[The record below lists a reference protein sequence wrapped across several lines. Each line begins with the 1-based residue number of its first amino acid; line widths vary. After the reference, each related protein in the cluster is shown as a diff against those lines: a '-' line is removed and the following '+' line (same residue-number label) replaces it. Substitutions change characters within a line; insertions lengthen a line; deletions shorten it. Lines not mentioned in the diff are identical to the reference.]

1 MSYNRDISE
10 LEKKAAKWWPDS
22 LKAKTAEISVIPLL
36 LESQDSFISILRLCK
51 DDPAQIFTL
60 LEAANFPANLFLKQL
75 VVLADYGAETIQR
88 LNKNFPMV
96 FSVLDKKTPKHVMNF
111 VWKEKQ
117 YTYEFEMLP
126 IAGALNN
133 KRLGIDGVTI
143 IQKQALDALKRD
155 MIMILLHGATSENTS
170 GADLEKCEIGMLLGT
185 KDELDKYVKQKY
197 IWVSRITGGAI
208 ANTQGQIAQTIVA
221 DYLRAALGDGYK
233 ITRNGMILLAG
244 YSKAGGMPFDIV
256 VEKERK
262 KVGVEVSFQ
271 VTTNST
277 IERKGGQAQERHHLM
292 QQNGYKIA
300 YVIDGAGNFMRKSAV
315 STICQ
320 FSDCTVAYKE
330 DEFAILAQFLKEV
343 LNG

>member
-1 MSYNRDISE
+1 MSYNRDINE
-10 LEKKAAKWWPDS
+10 LEKKSAKWWPDS

-60 LEAANFPANLFLKQL
+60 LEAANFPANLFLKHL
-75 VVLADYGAETIQR
+75 VVLADYGGETIQR
-88 LNKNFPMV
+88 LNSNFASVFAEKDEGTLKHKMEYIWQEKNYSYAFQALPAKGK
-96 FSVLDKKTPKHVMNF
+96 LDNR
-111 VWKEKQ
+111 
-117 YTYEFEMLP
+117 
-126 IAGALNN
+126 
-133 KRLGIDGVTI
+133 RLGIDGKKI

-155 MIMILLHGATSENTS
+155 LIMILLYAANSTNSNGAN
-170 GADLEKCEIGMLLGT
+170 LEKCEIGTLLGT

-197 IWVSRITGGAI
+197 IWVSRITGGAT

-221 DYLRAALGDGYK
+221 DYLKTALGDGYK
-233 ITRNGMILLAG
+233 ITRNGLIVLAG

-256 VEKERK
+256 VEKGKK

-277 IERKGGQAQERHHLM
+277 IERKGGQAGERHHLM
-292 QQNGYKIA
+292 QQNGHKIA

-330 DEFAILAQFLKEV
+330 DEFVILAQFLKEA

>member
-1 MSYNRDISE
+1 MKYNRDINE
-10 LEKKAAKWWPDS
+10 LEKKAAKWWPNS
-22 LKAKTAEISVIPLL
+22 LKAKAAEISVIPLL
-36 LESQDSFISILRLCK
+36 LESQDGFISILRLCK
-51 DDPAQIFTL
+51 DNPAQIFTL
-60 LEAANFPANLFLKQL
+60 LEAANFPANLFLKHL
-75 VVLADYGAETIQR
+75 VILADYGAETIQR
-88 LNKNFPMV
+88 LNKNFSTV
-96 FSVLDKKTPKHVMNF
+96 FGVLDKKTSRHVMNF
-111 VWKEKQ
+111 VWKEKHCMYQ
-117 YTYEFEMLP
+117 FEMLP
-126 IAGALNN
+126 ISGSLNN

-143 IQKQALDALKRD
+143 IQKQTLDALKRD
-155 MIMILLHGATSENTS
+155 MIMILLHGAASENTS
-170 GADLEKCEIGMLLGT
+170 GADLEKCEIGTLLGT

-197 IWVSRITGGAI
+197 IWVSRITGGAT

-221 DYLRAALGDGYK
+221 DYLKAVLGDDYK
-233 ITRNGMILLAG
+233 IKINAQIVLAG
-244 YSKAGGMPFDIV
+244 YSKEGGMPFDIV
-256 VEKERK
+256 VEKRQK

-292 QQNGYKIA
+292 QQNGHKIA

-330 DEFAILAQFLKEV
+330 EEFAILARFLKDV